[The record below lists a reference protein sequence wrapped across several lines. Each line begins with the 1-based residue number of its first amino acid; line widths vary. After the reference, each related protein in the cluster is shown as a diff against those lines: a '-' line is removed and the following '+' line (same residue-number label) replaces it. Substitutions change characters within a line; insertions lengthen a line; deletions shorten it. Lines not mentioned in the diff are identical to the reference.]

1 MASSNT
7 TPPLANGVSAA
18 FGHSL
23 RQEFP
28 FDADYRNFNQGSF
41 GAWPTAIHTRL
52 REYQDRANARP
63 DPFIRYELPKLLDAS
78 RAAAAALLRA
88 PAETVVLV
96 PNATVAINTI
106 LRNLTWNPDGRDVM
120 LYFSTVYGGCGK
132 TIDYIVDAHQASNT
146 PVSSREIPL
155 QYPFEDADALTAF
168 EAAVARCV
176 AEGKRPRL
184 CVIDTVSSLPG
195 IRFPFESVTQ
205 ACRRHG
211 ILSLVDGA
219 QGIGQI
225 GLDLAALDPDFFL
238 SNCHKW
244 LFVPRGCAV
253 LYVPRRHQGLIRSS
267 VPTSHGYVTTQAN
280 TNGTSR
286 INPLPKSENS
296 HFVNNFQF
304 TGTIDCSPYLCVT
317 DALQWRKEVLGG
329 EERILEY
336 TQTLAREGGK
346 RAAEMLGT
354 EVLEN
359 STGTLGRCSMTNVAL
374 PMRFTTD
381 GGDGALSA
389 TEVPVVMGW
398 ILGRLMED
406 YNTFIPLFH
415 GNGKIWARLSAQ
427 VYLEVEDFEW
437 AGRALLEICQRVA
450 AGEYR
455 GAAN

>member
-7 TPPLANGVSAA
+7 TSELADGASAA
-18 FGHSL
+18 LGHSL

-28 FDADYRNFNQGSF
+28 FDPDYRNFNQGSF

-52 REYQDRANARP
+52 REYQDRANQRP

-78 RAAAAALLRA
+78 REAAAALLRA

-106 LRNLTWNPDGRDVM
+106 LRNLTWNPDGRDV
-120 LYFSTVYGGCGK
+120 LLHFSTVYGGCGK

-155 QYPFEDADALTAF
+155 QYPFEDRDALAAF
-168 EAAVARCV
+168 ESAVARCA

-184 CVIDTVSSLPG
+184 CVVDTVSSLPG
-195 IRFPFESVTQ
+195 IRFPFEALTE

-211 ILSLVDGA
+211 VLSLVDGA

-225 GLDLAALDPDFFL
+225 DLDLAALDPDFFL

-253 LYVPRRHQGLIRSS
+253 LYVPVRHQALIRSS
-267 VPTSHGYVTTQAN
+267 VPTSHGYVTTQAH
-280 TNGTSR
+280 TDGTPR
-286 INPLPKSENS
+286 FNPLPESTNS
-296 HFVNNFQF
+296 HFVSSFQF
-304 TGTIDCSPYLCVT
+304 TGTVDCSPYLCVT
-317 DALQWRKEVLGG
+317 DALQWRQEVLGG
-329 EERILEY
+329 EARILQY

-346 RAAEMLGT
+346 RAAAMLGT

-359 STGTLGRCSMTNVAL
+359 STGTLGRCGMTNVAL
-374 PMRFTTD
+374 PIQFTAD
-381 GGDGALSA
+381 GNAGLSA
-389 TEVPVVMGW
+389 AEVPVVTSW
-398 ILGRLMED
+398 ILGKLMED

-415 GNGKIWARLSAQ
+415 GNGKVWARMSAQ
-427 VYLEVEDFEW
+427 VYLELSDFEW
-437 AGRALLEICQRVA
+437 AGRVLLEICQRVA
-450 AGEYR
+450 EGEHR